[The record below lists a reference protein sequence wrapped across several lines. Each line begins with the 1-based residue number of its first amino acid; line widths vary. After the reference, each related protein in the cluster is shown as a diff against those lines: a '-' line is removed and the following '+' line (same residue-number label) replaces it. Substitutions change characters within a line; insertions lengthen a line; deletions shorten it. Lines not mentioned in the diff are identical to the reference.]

1 MGKGFIGPNPG
12 DELRPQPDNIWG
24 TPLSTDLTYIGP
36 SMVDIEWTLAATKAA
51 DIGFKIT
58 ITGEPTDEQREKAVA
73 AAEAT
78 MKDMLMARRR
88 AIKMRDEPAPEG
100 E

>member
-12 DELRPQPDNIWG
+12 DELRSDNIWAA
-24 TPLSTDLTYIGP
+24 PLSTDMQYIGP
-36 SMVDIEWTLAATKAA
+36 SLVEIEWTLAATKAA

-58 ITGEPTDEQREKAVA
+58 ITGNPTEDQSEKAVT

-88 AIKMRDEPAPEG
+88 AMKMRDEPAPE
-100 E
+100 EE